1 MKKDINWIN
10 WAKLYGMILVYIYHT
25 SFYLNIPSTG
35 YALYEPFFVNI
46 FFFVSG
52 YLLFSRQ
59 LSAPVAE
66 KPARAWAGGEGRTM
80 LTNIICRIAIPTV
93 IFSMI
98 NYFPKK
104 ILRGQEIDTWT
115 FLHDTLLGGSL
126 WFTCALTV
134 AELLFLLLLLSRV
147 RHVLFYFAAA
157 MFIAFVGY
165 SMEQGGVTI
174 NGSQAVPWN
183 YQKGM
188 MVMIYMA
195 AGAVFSKVEHR
206 LDHVFRGARWLLLLL
221 LHVLLTCYYTT
232 ALPSGCSKGFFEA
245 FAVNI
250 IGVLTITYIS
260 KRTRPLK
267 LADWI
272 GRNTIGLYFLS
283 GAVPNVLAIAYTRMF
298 GTVDTWAWLL
308 LSVFSF
314 ALAVCIVWGMKRY
327 TPFLFDIR
335 TRRNSAPSP

>member
-1 MKKDINWIN
+1 MKKEINWIN
-10 WAKLYGMILVYIYHT
+10 WAKLYAMMLIYKSHT
-25 SFYLNIPSTG
+25 AFYLGIPSAG
-35 YALYEPFFVNI
+35 RAFYDAFIVNI
-46 FFFVSG
+46 FFFISG
-52 YLLFSRQ
+52 FFLFRKH
-59 LSAPVAE
+59 LFAPVAE
-66 KPARAWAGGEGRTM
+66 KSARAWADSEGRST
-80 LTNIICRIAIPTV
+80 LTNIIYRIAIPTL
-93 IFSMI
+93 IFSII
-98 NYFPKK
+98 NFFPKK
-104 ILRGQEIDTWT
+104 ILRGQEIDVWT
-115 FLHDTLLGGSL
+115 FCHDTLLGGSL
-126 WFTCALTV
+126 WSTCALTV

-147 RHVLFYFAAA
+147 RHVLFYFACATL
-157 MFIAFVGY
+157 IAFVGY
-165 SMEQGGVTI
+165 NMEQGGVTI
-174 NGSQAVPWN
+174 NGSAAVPWN

-232 ALPSGCSKGFFEA
+232 ALPSSCSKGFFEA

-283 GAVPNVLAIAYTRMF
+283 GAVPNVLAIAYTKAF
-298 GTVDTWAWLL
+298 GTADSLSWLL

-314 ALAVCIVWGMKRY
+314 ALAVCIVWGLKKY

>member
-147 RHVLFYFAAA
+147 RDALFYFAAA
-157 MFIAFVGY
+157 MFIAFAGY

-174 NGSQAVPWN
+174 NGSQAVPWC

-188 MVMIYMA
+188 IAMLYMA
-195 AGAVFSKVEHR
+195 SGALFWKIEHHADR
-206 LDHVFRGARWLLLLL
+206 IFRGMRWLLPLSLYLLL
-221 LHVLLTCYYTT
+221 LYILSAY
-232 ALPSGCSKGFFEA
+232 SKGFCESFII
-245 FAVNI
+245 NI
-250 IGVLTITYIS
+250 SGVLTLVYIS

-283 GAVPNVLAIAYTRMF
+283 GAVPNVLAMAYTKAF
-298 GTVDTWAWLL
+298 GTADSLSWLL

-314 ALAVCIVWGMKRY
+314 ALAVCIVWGLKKY